1 MAVALAKRV
10 MDAAAKPAMADTLEQ
25 EVKAQ
30 EFLAG
35 SEDFAE
41 GSKAFLEKRQ
51 PEFAG
56 R

>member
-1 MAVALAKRV
+1 M
-10 MDAAAKPAMADTLEQ
+10 LEDSLLR
-25 EVKAQ
+25 EVDAQ
-30 EFLAG
+30 EQLAG

-41 GSKAFLEKRQ
+41 GTRAFLDKRQ